1 MNLHE
6 YQAKELFEEYGLP
19 VSKRGVITN
28 KNQIDD
34 ALSHINFLN
43 GCVAKVQAHTGGR
56 GKVGGVKLC
65 KTIQDVELFVEEW
78 LGNKI
83 HTIQTDENGLPVN
96 VISVEELTDI
106 NKELY
111 LSLIV
116 DRGAKS
122 ISMIVS
128 EAGGMNIEEVAETTP
143 EKILKVEL
151 NGDFLITKKDTT
163 QLAKTLRF
171 NKNQSEQFH
180 DIVINC
186 CKIFKD
192 KDLSL
197 LEINPLVITS
207 KGDLH
212 CLDAK
217 INIDENALF
226 RQEALSKKR
235 DPSQEDPREFEAKQS
250 DLSYVALEGNIGCMV
265 NGAGLAMGTM
275 DTIKLYN
282 GEPANFLDVG
292 GTATKER
299 VSKAFKLILSDKN
312 VRGILV
318 NIFGGIVRC
327 DLIAQGIV
335 EAITEISVEIPIVV
349 RLQGNQSLS
358 GKQLLNK
365 SGLNVIGEDSLE
377 LAAKKIVELVK

>member
-34 ALSHINFLN
+34 ALSHIDFRD

-151 NGDFLITKKDTT
+151 NSDFLIPQKDTT
-163 QLAKTLRF
+163 QLAKTLGF

>member
-34 ALSHINFLN
+34 ALSHINFLD

-312 VRGILV
+312 VMGILV

>member
-34 ALSHINFLN
+34 ALSHINFLD

-197 LEINPLVITS
+197 LEINPLVISS